1 MKDHYRTIIILNVLL
16 LVYSLSG
23 VCSKLAAGEAF
34 LSGRFLLFY
43 GIVLFLLAVYA
54 VAWQQIIKR
63 LPLTMAYANKA
74 VSVLWAMVWG
84 IIFFHEEISP
94 GKIIGALLVVGGIV
108 LFAFSDQQEVSK
120 KEEGEEDQCP

>member
-84 IIFFHEEISP
+84 IFFFQERLTP
-94 GKIIGALLVVGGIV
+94 GKLIGALLVVAGIV
-108 LFAFSDQQEVSK
+108 LFAFADTAAQS
-120 KEEGEEDQCP
+120 GEEEECQQ

>member
-84 IIFFHEEISP
+84 IFFFQERLTP
-94 GKIIGALLVVGGIV
+94 GKLIGALLVVAGIV
-108 LFAFSDQQEVSK
+108 LFAFADTAARS
-120 KEEGEEDQCP
+120 GEEEECQQ